1 MQLLA
6 RLPSPLLG
14 VLLFALLLSAL
25 PAARATSCNEDIGCG
40 AGCQYACPF
49 GFPCQADGDC
59 LSTSCSGGFCD
70 STSTSSSHTQKGS
83 GSSSSSSSSAA
94 NNNAFE
100 LPTFAAGIDALN
112 IVHSTYGEE
121 LRSVVPDPA
130 GGRDKVMRVLY
141 PASSY
146 NPSGRPIGGTG
157 FYAQPADISAATTVS
172 LEYLIYFPKGFNF
185 VKGGKLPGLYGGR
198 ESCSGGDPATDC
210 FSTRYMFRKNGAGE
224 IYLYVD
230 ATAQVPDFCSIP
242 PLTVCNGAYGNS
254 IGRGSFTWAT
264 GKWQSVLQRITLNT
278 PGKNDGRVQVFYNGQ
293 SVVDFD
299 QVSWRG
305 EDSVGFI
312 GVEFETFFGG
322 ADSSWATPT
331 DQSVYFKG
339 ISLSWE

>member
-1 MQLLA
+1 MLLSFRIFNALLGFLLLA
-6 RLPSPLLG
+6 LICANP
-14 VLLFALLLSAL
+14 VT
-25 PAARATSCNEDIGCG
+25 AAACDEDIGCG

-49 GFPCQADGDC
+49 GFPCKVSDDC
-59 LSTSCSGGFCD
+59 LSTSCSSGFCD
-70 STSTSSSHTQKGS
+70 SGSKHAASSP
-83 GSSSSSSSSAA
+83 SSPSSSSAA
-94 NNNAFE
+94 KNNAFE
-100 LPTFAAGIDALN
+100 LPTFADGIDALN
-112 IVHSTYGEE
+112 IVTNAYGEN

-130 GGRDKVMRVLY
+130 GGRDKVMKVTY
-141 PASSY
+141 PARSF

-157 FYAQPADISAATTVS
+157 FYAQPADISSATTVS
-172 LEYLIYFPKGFNF
+172 LEYRIFFPKGFNF

-198 ESCSGGDPATDC
+198 ESCSGGDPAKDC
-210 FSTRYMFRKNGAGE
+210 FSTRYMFRKAGAAE

-230 ATAQVPDFCSIP
+230 ADEQVDEFCQIP

-254 IGRGSFTWAT
+254 VGRGSFTWAT

-299 QVSWRG
+299 RVSWRG
-305 EDSVGFI
+305 SDSVGFV
-312 GVEFETFFGG
+312 GLDFETFFGG

-331 DQSVYFKG
+331 EQFIYFKG